1 MYRRRVTHQA
11 LELLTRYVD
20 VDPVD
25 RVRLPAPA
33 LAVAARPVV
42 TWSKR
47 AGSSPLAWIIQ
58 ENADLVE
65 TQEPPCG
72 INVVFTTF

>member
-1 MYRRRVTHQA
+1 MYFCTNVVGT
-11 LELLTRYVD
+11 LT
-20 VDPVD
+20 
-25 RVRLPAPA
+25 
-33 LAVAARPVV
+33 
-42 TWSKR
+42 
-47 AGSSPLAWIIQ
+47 WIIQ

>member
-1 MYRRRVTHQA
+1 MKTESIFA
-11 LELLTRYVD
+11 STLT
-20 VDPVD
+20 
-25 RVRLPAPA
+25 
-33 LAVAARPVV
+33 
-42 TWSKR
+42 
-47 AGSSPLAWIIQ
+47 WIIQ